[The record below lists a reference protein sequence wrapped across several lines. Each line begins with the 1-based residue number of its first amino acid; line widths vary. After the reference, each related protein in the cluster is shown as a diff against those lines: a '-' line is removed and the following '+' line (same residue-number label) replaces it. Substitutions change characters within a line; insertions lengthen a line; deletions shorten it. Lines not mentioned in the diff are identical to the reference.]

1 MSDPIFFESAEELR
15 AWFEANHETATE
27 LFVGYHRVGTG
38 HRSLTWSESVDEAL
52 CFGWI
57 DGVRHKID
65 DTRYTNRFTP
75 RKPTSNW
82 SAVNVAKVAELT
94 KQGRMRPAGISA
106 FERRRPDP
114 TGTYSYEMA
123 KAAFEPAMET
133 AFRKKKRAWAFFE
146 AQPPGYRRLATY
158 WVMSAK
164 RPETRTKRLETLMA
178 DSAAGRRLAQFSR

>member
-1 MSDPIFFESAEELR
+1 VSEPIFFESPAELR
-15 AWFEANHETATE
+15 AWFEANHDSATE

-38 HRSLTWSESVDEAL
+38 RPTITWSESVDEAL

-57 DGVRHKID
+57 DGVRRRVD
-65 DTRYTNRFTP
+65 DTSYTNRFTP

-82 SAVNVAKVAELT
+82 SAINVAKVAELT
-94 KQGRMRPAGISA
+94 KQGRMHPAGLAA
-106 FERRRPDP
+106 FERRRPDR

-123 KAAFEPAMET
+123 KAAFDPEMEE

-146 AQPPGYRRLATY
+146 AQPAGYRRLATY

-164 RPETRTKRLETLMA
+164 RPETRQKRLATLMA

>member
-1 MSDPIFFESAEELR
+1 VSEPIFFESAEELR

-27 LFVGYHRVGTG
+27 LRVGFHRVGTG
-38 HRSLTWSESVDEAL
+38 RPTLTWSESVDEAL

-57 DGVRHKID
+57 DGVRHRVD

-82 SAVNVAKVAELT
+82 SAINVAKVAELT
-94 KQGRMRPAGISA
+94 KEGRMRPAGIAA
-106 FERRRPDP
+106 FERRKPDR

-123 KAAFEPAMET
+123 RAAFEPDLERR
-133 AFRKKKRAWAFFE
+133 FRSKKRAWSFFE
-146 AQPPGYRRLATY
+146 AQPPGYRRTATY

-164 RPETRTKRLETLMA
+164 RPETRAKRLATLIA